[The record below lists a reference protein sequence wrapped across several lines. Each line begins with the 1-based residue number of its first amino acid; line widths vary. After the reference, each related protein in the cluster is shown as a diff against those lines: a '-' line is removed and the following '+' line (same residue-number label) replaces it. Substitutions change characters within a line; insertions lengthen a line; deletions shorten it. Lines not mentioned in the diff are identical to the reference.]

1 LCWFSARGRAFTV
14 LSQDASPHRF
24 DVARVLSHSSNMH
37 FAPGACLASM
47 TNVSFPLRC
56 AGCRVDQLQEE
67 IYKKGQIVR
76 EKTELT
82 GMTALH
88 KACQYG
94 RLANVEKVRAEFSH
108 SATFPETQSCVTD
121 ACS

>member
-1 LCWFSARGRAFTV
+1 
-14 LSQDASPHRF
+14 
-24 DVARVLSHSSNMH
+24 M
-37 FAPGACLASM
+37 
-47 TNVSFPLRC
+47 
-56 AGCRVDQLQEE
+56 DQLQEE

-108 SATFPETQSCVTD
+108 SATFPATQSCVTD